1 MDDILRESVIIL
13 ARILTIFPLFL
24 MVTIYMGKRS
34 LGEMPIFDFLIII
47 TLSNVI
53 GADIADPTVDHIY
66 TYLAVIVIPLLQKSV
81 ARLLISNR
89 KLGKKLTFEPTL
101 VIQDGKVLVE
111 NLRRIQYTI
120 DNVLQ
125 MLRQKDIFDIREVK
139 VAIIEGNG
147 QMSVMKQENKMEVT
161 IEDMNLE
168 KKSVSL
174 ALPLIVEG
182 EVYEDILTY
191 VGLDRPWLIKEL
203 QKRRIPNVNR
213 IFFASINQ
221 NQELHISLKKEEQHM
236 PPFYH

>member
-1 MDDILRESVIIL
+1 MDDVLRESVIIL

-125 MLRQKDIFDIREVK
+125 MLRQKDIFDITEVK

-191 VGLDRPWLIKEL
+191 LGLDRSWLIKEL
-203 QKRRIPNVNR
+203 QKRSIPNVDR

-221 NQELHISLKKEEQHM
+221 NQELHISLKKEQQHM

>member
-1 MDDILRESVIIL
+1 MDDILRESLIIL
-13 ARILTIFPLFL
+13 GRIFTIFPLFL

-66 TYLAVIVIPLLQKSV
+66 TYLAVIVIPLLHKSV

-111 NLRRIQYTI
+111 NLKRIQYTI

-125 MLRQKDIFDIREVK
+125 MLRQKDIFDISEVK
-139 VAIIEGNG
+139 VAIIEGDG
-147 QMSVMKQENKMEVT
+147 KISVMKQENKMEVT
-161 IEDMNLE
+161 LEDMNLD
-168 KKSVSL
+168 KKNLSL

-182 EVYEDILTY
+182 EIYDDILTY
-191 VGLDRPWLIKEL
+191 LGLDRPWLIEEL
-203 QKRRIPNVNR
+203 QKRNIPQMNR